1 MLLDTFIY
9 EMGLLISVGLIFGG
23 VGSLPIFS
31 MMMKADLIVIQQLE
45 TGGLMSTTLSRSG
58 C

>member
-9 EMGLLISVGLIFGG
+9 EMGLPINVGLIFGG
-23 VGSLPIFS
+23 VGSLPGFS
-31 MMMKADLIVIQQLE
+31 DMKADLIVIQRLE
-45 TGGLMSTTLSRSG
+45 TGGLMSTTLSRLG